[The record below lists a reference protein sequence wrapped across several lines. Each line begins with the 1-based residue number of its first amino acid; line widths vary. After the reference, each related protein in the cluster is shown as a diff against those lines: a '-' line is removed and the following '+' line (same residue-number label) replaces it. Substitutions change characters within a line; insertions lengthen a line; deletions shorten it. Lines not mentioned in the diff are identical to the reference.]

1 MAEWFVVCL
10 VKCDPSSDREAFE
23 TYPIHYFTSPTFPKS
38 TKPSK
43 GRRRELTEEEN
54 DEIKE
59 AFELFDN
66 DKDNELDYHEFKVG
80 LRALGFDV
88 HKAEVQKL
96 MRDYDR
102 QGKNKITYQDF
113 HEIAA
118 EMILQRDSRDEILKA
133 FKLFDDDESG
143 KVSLKKLRRVAREL
157 GDNVNEEELKAMI
170 DEFDL
175 DGDGEINFDEFLAM
189 LNSD

>member
-1 MAEWFVVCL
+1 MERNFA
-10 VKCDPSSDREAFE
+10 
-23 TYPIHYFTSPTFPKS
+23 SPTFPKLM
-38 TKPSK
+38 KPSK

-80 LRALGFDV
+80 LRALGFDI
-88 HKAEVQKL
+88 HKAEAQKL

-113 HEIAA
+113 HEVAA
-118 EMILQRDSRDEILKA
+118 EMMLQRDSRDEVLKA
-133 FKLFDDDESG
+133 FKLFDDDEAG
-143 KVSLKKLRRVAREL
+143 KISLKKLRRVAREL
-157 GDNVNEEELKAMI
+157 DDNVNEEELKAMI

>member
-1 MAEWFVVCL
+1 MDMNFV
-10 VKCDPSSDREAFE
+10 
-23 TYPIHYFTSPTFPKS
+23 SPTFPKS
-38 TKPSK
+38 TKPK
-43 GRRRELTEEEN
+43 QRRRELSEEEVE
-54 DEIKE
+54 EIKE

-88 HKAEVQKL
+88 HKAEAQKL
-96 MRDYDR
+96 LRDYDR
-102 QGKNKITYQDF
+102 LGKNKINYQDF
-113 HEIAA
+113 HEVAA
-118 EMILQRDSRDEILKA
+118 DMMLQRDSREEILKA
-133 FKLFDDDESG
+133 FKLFDDDDTG
-143 KVSLKKLRRVAREL
+143 KISLKKLRRVAREL
-157 GDNVNEEELKAMI
+157 GDNVNEDELKAMI